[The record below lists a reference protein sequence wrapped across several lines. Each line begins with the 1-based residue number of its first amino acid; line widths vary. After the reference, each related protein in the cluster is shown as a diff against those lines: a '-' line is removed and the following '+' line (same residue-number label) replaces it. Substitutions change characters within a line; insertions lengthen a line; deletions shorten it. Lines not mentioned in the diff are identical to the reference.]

1 MELPSKLH
9 RPTRRSSHENFHLSA
24 ANLLVSITFY
34 DSVMHLRYIDVACAL
49 HSLVLS
55 FIIMAGHTRS
65 HHQVRIAKN

>member
-49 HSLVLS
+49 QSLVLS
-55 FIIMAGHTRS
+55 FITMAGHSRS